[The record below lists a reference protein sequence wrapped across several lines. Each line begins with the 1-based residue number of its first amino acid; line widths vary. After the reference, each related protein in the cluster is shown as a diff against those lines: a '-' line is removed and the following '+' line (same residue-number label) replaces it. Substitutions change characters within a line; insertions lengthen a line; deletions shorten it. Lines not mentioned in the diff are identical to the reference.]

1 MDMLMS
7 TSETETPEGV
17 KSSTV
22 TMIESIKQ
30 NASGFVKALE
40 LLSNFEIDNG
50 ERIAF
55 YLHEKDGL
63 RISS

>member
-1 MDMLMS
+1 MDMVMS
-7 TSETETPEGV
+7 TSETETPDDV

-40 LLSNFEIDNG
+40 LLSNFEIVNG
-50 ERIAF
+50 DRMLFI
-55 YLHEKDGL
+55 YMKKMD
-63 RISS
+63 I